1 MKTAIIASLVAGAAA
16 FAPAANKPA
25 STQLSASLSELDGG
39 SSLPLPNF
47 DPLKLAEQGSDE
59 TLRWYRA
66 AELKHGRCAM
76 VATVGYLTNA
86 AGYHFPGQLSSDI
99 SFESLAAM
107 SPPEAWAAVP
117 IAGKAQIL
125 VTIFAAEL
133 ISEGYQGT
141 HYMKGGEYPTMV
153 FPAIDFS
160 GVSKETMERKRTS
173 ELNNGRLAQLGIFG
187 FLCADK
193 IPGSV
198 PALNDI
204 AIPYAGNPMIPFEGQ
219 FSYHIWYDL

>member
-1 MKTAIIASLVAGAAA
+1 MKTTIIASLVAGAAA
-16 FAPAANKPA
+16 FAPAANKAA
-25 STQLSASLSELDGG
+25 STQLAASLQDIGG

-47 DPLKLAEQGSDE
+47 DPLNLAEQGSDE

-86 AGYHFPGQLSSDI
+86 AGYHFPGMLSSDV

-107 SPPEAWAAVP
+107 SPPDAWAAVP

-125 VTIFAAEL
+125 ATIFIAEL
-133 ISEGYQGT
+133 VTEGYQGT

-160 GVSKETMERKRTS
+160 GVSKEKMERKRTS
-173 ELNNGRLAQLGIFG
+173 ELNNGRLAQIAILSFISEHY
-187 FLCADK
+187 

-198 PALNDI
+198 PLLADN
-204 AIPYAGNPMIPFEGQ
+204 AGW
-219 FSYHIWYDL
+219 H

>member
-1 MKTAIIASLVAGAAA
+1 
-16 FAPAANKPA
+16 
-25 STQLSASLSELDGG
+25 
-39 SSLPLPNF
+39 
-47 DPLKLAEQGSDE
+47 
-59 TLRWYRA
+59 
-66 AELKHGRCAM
+66 M

-86 AGYHFPGQLSSDI
+86 AGFHFPGMLSSDI

-107 SPPEAWAAVP
+107 SPPDAWAAVP

-125 VTIFAAEL
+125 ATIFAAEL

-173 ELNNGRLAQLGIFG
+173 ELNNGRLAQIAILSFISEHY
-187 FLCADK
+187 

-198 PALNDI
+198 PVLAN
-204 AIPYAGNPMIPFEGQ
+204 NPGW
-219 FSYHIWYDL
+219 H